1 MAHMTD
7 QLTAAL
13 AGRYLIERELG
24 QGGMALVYLARDVKH
39 DRKVAL
45 KILRPELAAVIGA
58 ERFLNEIKVTANLQ
72 HPHILPLH
80 DSGEAAAFL
89 YYVMPFVE
97 GETLRGKLD
106 KEKQLGVKEAVE
118 LTKQVAAALDYAHR
132 QGVIHRDIKPE
143 NVLIH
148 DGQAL
153 VADFGIA
160 LAVSHAGGSRL
171 TETGLSIGTPH
182 YMSPE
187 QAMGDR
193 ELDARSDVYS
203 LGAMLYEMLTGEPP
217 YTGATAQAIV
227 ARVITEEPRPLTMQ
241 RRTVPGHVA
250 AAVHQAL
257 AKLPADRFASA
268 AEFAAALENTTF
280 GGPAGGRAGG
290 QVLAAAGPPARR
302 PAVIGLAAVAILTTA
317 AAAWGWLRPAAP
329 PAPMRMRIALTDNT
343 IPAGMVGR
351 DLAFSPDGRTI
362 VFSDTAGDA
371 RQLWIKTADRADA
384 EPLTGTTNGR
394 APTFS
399 PDGEWIAFAADGRIR
414 KVPRAG
420 GSAVTIADTAQFDF
434 PAIAWLESG
443 MIAFSDQ
450 SFGLRMVPQ
459 DGGPV
464 RRWTWLDTIG
474 MGVVSIE
481 PLPGGR
487 RLLVG
492 LCTFGCPSS
501 RLAVFDPASGA
512 WETLSEEVIRAWHL
526 VDGRVVFVRPDGG
539 VFSAPFDAEAGRF
552 SATPVPVLEGVRTV
566 LVDVDLALSR
576 SGTLLYVPGDALA
589 GRAPVEAVWVDRSGV
604 AAAIDT
610 TWTFIPSGNGGIAL
624 SPDGRRVA
632 LAVQTG
638 GTEDIWIK
646 ELPRGPFTRLTF
658 EGSNV
663 RPSWTAD
670 GRSLLYFSSLA
681 GGNSDLRRRRADGT
695 AAPETLLDASRAV
708 WEVETTPDTSVLIV
722 RLGVPPTRD
731 IYLLRRDA
739 GTGDSAITPLVASDG
754 YEEVAPVLSPDGRW
768 LAYASNE
775 SGRYEVYVRPFPA
788 VNDGR
793 WQISGSGGNE
803 PLWARSGRELFYRA
817 GSGDLMAVSVTGGAA
832 FSPGEQ
838 RRLFSAS
845 AYLSNTAHTEY
856 QISPD
861 DRRFLFKRL
870 VGSQTASARAA
881 TAVLVQHWL
890 TELQSGRTGR

>member
-1 MAHMTD
+1 MTAVLD
-7 QLTAAL
+7 QLTRAL
-13 AGRYLIERELG
+13 SDRYQIERELG
-24 QGGMALVYLARDVKH
+24 AGGMATVYLAEDLKH

-45 KILRPELAAVIGA
+45 KVLRPELAAVIGA

-80 DSGEAAAFL
+80 DSGEAGSFL

-97 GETLRGKLD
+97 GETLRGKLER
-106 KEKQLGVKEAVE
+106 EKQLGVKEAVVITE
-118 LTKQVAAALDYAHR
+118 QVAAALDYAHR

-143 NVLIH
+143 NVLLH

-171 TETGLSIGTPH
+171 TETGLSVGTPH

-227 ARVITEEPRPLTMQ
+227 ARVITEEPRPLTAQ
-241 RRTVPGHVA
+241 RRTVPANVA

-257 AKLPADRFASA
+257 SKLPADRFGSA
-268 AEFAAALENTTF
+268 AEFAAALEDAGFTAVTAAPTT
-280 GGPAGGRAGG
+280 ASKARGGRVAGRG
-290 QVLAAAGPPARR
+290 TLLTGGAAVLLAA
-302 PAVIGLAAVAILTTA
+302 L
-317 AAAWGWLRPAAP
+317 AAWGWLRPSPTAE
-329 PAPMRMRIALTDNT
+329 PMRLRVALTDNA
-343 IPAGMVGR
+343 IPPGQVGR
-351 DLAFSPDGRTI
+351 DLALSADGRTI
-362 VFSDTAGDA
+362 VFSDTVGGT
-371 RQLWIKTADRADA
+371 RQLWIKTADRAEA
-384 EPLTGTTNGR
+384 EPLTGTLGGR

-399 PDGEWIAFAADGRIR
+399 PDGEWIAFAADGHIR

-420 GSAVTIADTAQFDF
+420 GSAVTIADTAQVDW
-434 PAIAWLESG
+434 PSVAWMEG
-443 MIAFSDQ
+443 GVVAFSDQ
-450 SFGLRMVPQ
+450 SFGLRLVPEA
-459 DGGPV
+459 GGPP
-464 RRWTWLDTIG
+464 RGFTWLDSIG
-474 MGVVSIE
+474 MGVVSIGA
-481 PLPGGR
+481 LPGGDR
-487 RLLVG
+487 VLIA

-501 RLAVFDPASGA
+501 RLIVMDT
-512 WETLSEEVIRAWHL
+512 ETGDWKALSDDVIRAWYL

-539 VFSAPFDAEAGRF
+539 VFSAPFDVSAGRF
-552 SATPVPVLEGVRTV
+552 TATPVPVLEGVRTI
-566 LVDVDLALSR
+566 LIDVDLALSAN
-576 SGTLLYVPGDALA
+576 GTLLYVPGDALA
-589 GRAPVEAVWVDRSGV
+589 GRAPVEAVWVDRTG
-604 AAAIDT
+604 AAAVVDS

-624 SPDGRRVA
+624 SPDGQRVA
-632 LAVQTG
+632 LATQTG

-658 EGSNV
+658 EGSNI
-663 RPSWTAD
+663 RPVWTGD
-670 GRSLLYFSSLA
+670 GRSLLYFSSVG

-695 AAPETLLDASRAV
+695 SGPETLLDATRAV
-708 WEVETTPDTSVLIV
+708 WEVVPTPDTSVMIV

-731 IYLLRRDA
+731 IYLLQRSA
-739 GTGDSAITPLVASDG
+739 GAGDSALTPIIANDG
-754 YEEVAPVLSPDGRW
+754 YEEVAPALSPDGRW

-788 VNDGR
+788 VNEGR
-793 WQISGSGGNE
+793 WQISGNGGNE
-803 PLWARSGRELFYRA
+803 PLWAHSGRELYYRA
-817 GSGDLMAVSVTGGAA
+817 GNGDLIAVSVAGGSAFAA
-832 FSPGEQ
+832 GEQ
-838 RRLFSAS
+838 RRLFSA
-845 AYLSNTAHTEY
+845 APYLVNTAHTEY

-870 VGSQTASARAA
+870 VGSEIAGARAA

-890 TELQSGRTGR
+890 TELEGARRAR